1 MIKTFKGKMKND
13 TNKRIKLSTKEGLV
27 GYKIVKFQT
36 ISTVPLSTESKSL
49 AKIYATVGGTA
60 EDTSSLDFDSPTLLA
75 VSLFTS
81 SGSVQ
86 SYPEDMTVI
95 IDNKTINQ
103 DIYITMRNTGSGNND
118 INFYLELE
126 VIKLDLN
133 EATVATLRDMR
144 GRE

>member
-60 EDTSSLDFDSPTLLA
+60 EDTSLLDFDSPTLLA

>member
-49 AKIYATVGGTA
+49 AKVYATVGGTA
-60 EDTSSLDFDSPTLLA
+60 EDTSLLDFDSPTLLA